1 MILPLY
7 DGGVAS
13 GLLSGILF
21 GYVLENAGFGSP
33 RKLTAQFR
41 FSDWSVF
48 KVMFTAIIVAA
59 IGLYGAGEFGLL
71 RANGVFV
78 PTTFF
83 WATLTGGALVG
94 AGMAIGGYCPGTSS
108 VALATGRLDGLL
120 FIVGMVVGVGLFSG
134 LFDSIKGFYEAAAGP
149 QSQTL
154 GELFGLPTWAVL
166 GILIVIAV
174 IGFAVGSRLE
184 RFYGGPLTAEQLN
197 GDARGAVVEH
207 IEIVSLRTS

>member
-1 MILPLY
+1 MSLPLY

-13 GLLSGILF
+13 GLLCGILF

-59 IGLYGAGEFGLL
+59 IGLYGADEFGLL
-71 RANGVFV
+71 RPNGVFV

-108 VALATGRLDGLL
+108 VALATGRLDALL
-120 FIVGMVVGVGLFSG
+120 FIVGMLVGVGVFAG
-134 LFDSIKGFYEAAAGP
+134 LFDTIHDFYEAAAGP

-154 GELFGLPTWAVL
+154 ASCSACPPG
-166 GILIVIAV
+166 
-174 IGFAVGSRLE
+174 R
-184 RFYGGPLTAEQLN
+184 
-197 GDARGAVVEH
+197 
-207 IEIVSLRTS
+207 